1 VQAFLFLRQTNTY
14 LIITL
19 GNKKHFFS
27 AALTFVVNLDVTQVT
42 ITRDVVFLF
51 KLTLLLT
58 INPTIQNYKIFNN
71 LSCLAHYFDC

>member
-1 VQAFLFLRQTNTY
+1 MS
-14 LIITL
+14 IITL
-19 GNKKHFFS
+19 GNKQFFFY

-58 INPTIQNYKIFNN
+58 INPTIQNDKIFNN